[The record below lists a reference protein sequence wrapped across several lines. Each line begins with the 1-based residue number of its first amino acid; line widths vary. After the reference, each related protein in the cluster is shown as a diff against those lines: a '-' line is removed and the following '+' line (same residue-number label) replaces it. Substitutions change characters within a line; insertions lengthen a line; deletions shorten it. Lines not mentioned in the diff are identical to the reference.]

1 MAEHSFNRGWGWGYV
16 QATINAVNSRLGGF
30 FLYFYTR
37 LLKMLVLFVY
47 KTEATRLRPRPD
59 MQDQDRSL
67 QDQDQF

>member
-1 MAEHSFNRGWGWGYV
+1 MAR
-16 QATINAVNSRLGGF
+16 R

-47 KTEATRLRPRPD
+47 KPEATRLRPRPD